1 MFLSCFS
8 ISWIQTFCCAETEFE
23 NFPFDIKYKYLTFID
38 RENYDSQF
46 CEVNDAGEQ
55 DAELHRLEER
65 F

>member
-1 MFLSCFS
+1 M
-8 ISWIQTFCCAETEFE
+8 QTFCCAETEFE

-55 DAELHRLEER
+55 DAELHRLQER